1 MNLSPDE
8 QKLVLTAIQSLK
20 LPGPYIS
27 HGPIEQNGSLYNN
40 FLIHLKDNNITTVE
54 AITKEVVKTAVRTIY
69 ATRSNLAKSE
79 EQVLKMIEAYG
90 NIIQYNLNILA
101 SHVDVVLIPPQEQV
115 TMPQMNRYLTVMCS
129 HREEV
134 LYDIRTKSRPTDL
147 LVYKIWTWSDQVEP
161 FSLQLQKLIVSL
173 TIKFVIADTYGITI
187 YGIPK
192 FGSFNHRN
200 FVNWLKIWKLP
211 PEIMPSTYTQKGVL
225 ALKTR
230 KPASKLTSRKSRS
243 TSLSIAKSDSNP
255 QHSKQLS
262 TQNIAKTRR
271 TVLGEPHKHSR
282 SFCTDQKRSIS
293 ESTGNLSPYIKRQRK
308 LYRKVSYYR
317 SSSSDSAD
325 NNSNEL
331 PKPPVKM
338 DEQSSSDTNESRASD
353 SVARM
358 PSPTDTE
365 DFNAVVVPERQ
376 PSLVDPKE
384 SGAAVSVIPES
395 QPSPVNTRSCHCPVH
410 Q

>member
-1 MNLSPDE
+1 
-8 QKLVLTAIQSLK
+8 
-20 LPGPYIS
+20 
-27 HGPIEQNGSLYNN
+27 
-40 FLIHLKDNNITTVE
+40 
-54 AITKEVVKTAVRTIY
+54 
-69 ATRSNLAKSE
+69 
-79 EQVLKMIEAYG
+79 
-90 NIIQYNLNILA
+90 
-101 SHVDVVLIPPQEQV
+101 
-115 TMPQMNRYLTVMCS
+115 
-129 HREEV
+129 
-134 LYDIRTKSRPTDL
+134 
-147 LVYKIWTWSDQVEP
+147 
-161 FSLQLQKLIVSL
+161 
-173 TIKFVIADTYGITI
+173 
-187 YGIPK
+187 
-192 FGSFNHRN
+192 
-200 FVNWLKIWKLP
+200 
-211 PEIMPSTYTQKGVL
+211 MPSTYTQKGVL